1 MKGKKSLILVVLII
15 IIILGIC
22 IFVAVKDSDK
32 DAYKFKKEYESLN
45 GTETESGKTIRN
57 VVIDPDNSMK
67 YSKAEEIVKK
77 IENKETFVVYFGFA
91 ECPWCR
97 SMIENL
103 IDTAKKKNIDEIYY
117 VDIQKI
123 RDKKEIVD
131 GEVKTTEEGDESY
144 MKLLE
149 YLGDVLDKYTLTDED
164 DNEVDTGEKR
174 IYAPNLVAVVNGK
187 PEKKQDG
194 ISPRLKNPYS
204 KITKK
209 MKNESIKEIECIF
222 KCLEKE
228 NVCTTKTS
236 C

>member
-1 MKGKKSLILVVLII
+1 MKKKKVLILVVLLII
-15 IIILGIC
+15 VVLAVC
-22 IFVAVKDSDK
+22 IFIAVKDSDK
-32 DAYKFKKEYESLN
+32 DSYRFKKEYESLN
-45 GTETESGKTIRN
+45 GTETESGKKIRN
-57 VVIDPDNSMK
+57 VVIDSDNPMK
-67 YSKAEEIVKK
+67 YSTAEEIVKK

-103 IDTAKKKNIDEIYY
+103 INTAKKKNIEEIYY
-117 VDIQKI
+117 VDILKI

-131 GEVKTTEEGDESY
+131 SEVKTTEEGDESY

-149 YLGDVLDKYTLTDED
+149 YLGDVLDNYTLTDEE
-164 DNEVDTGEKR
+164 DNEVDAGEKR
-174 IYAPNLVAVVNGK
+174 IYAPNLIAVVNGK
-187 PEKKQDG
+187 VEKKQDG